1 MCHRT
6 LQPRG
11 WPRPRGYANGVA
23 AIGET
28 VWVGGQIGWDET
40 GEFRTGL
47 VAQVEQALRNILA
60 VLEEAGSG
68 PEDLVRLTWYLVDIE
83 DYLARQA
90 EIGTVYRDVLG
101 RHFPAMSVVQVTR
114 LVEAK
119 ALVEIE
125 ATAVRCPRTAAG

>member
-1 MCHRT
+1 MSHRT
-6 LQPRG
+6 LQPIG

-28 VWVGGQIGWDET
+28 IFIGGQIGWDIE

-47 VAQVEQALRNILA
+47 VAQIEQALKNILA
-60 VLEEAGSG
+60 VLEAAGAG
-68 PEDLVRLTWYLVDIE
+68 PEDLVRLTWFLVDVE
-83 DYLARQA
+83 DYLAQQA
-90 EIGTVYRDVLG
+90 EIGAVYRAVLG

-114 LVEAK
+114 LVEPN

-125 ATAVRCPRTAAG
+125 ATAMRCLRPHAG

>member
-1 MCHRT
+1 MSHRM

-11 WPRPRGYANGVA
+11 WPRPKGYANGVA
-23 AIGET
+23 AIGEMIS
-28 VWVGGQIGWDET
+28 VGGQIGWDGA

-47 VAQVEQALRNILA
+47 IAQTEQALRNILA

-83 DYLARQA
+83 DYQTHQA
-90 EIGTVYRDVLG
+90 AIGGVYRDVLG
-101 RHFPAMSVVQVTR
+101 RHYPAMSVVQVVR
-114 LVEAK
+114 LVEPE

-125 ATAVRCPRTAAG
+125 ATAVRALRCHAR

>member
-1 MCHRT
+1 MSHRT
-6 LQPRG
+6 LQPIG

-28 VWVGGQIGWDET
+28 IFVGGQIGWDTE

-47 VAQVEQALRNILA
+47 VAQIEQALKNILA
-60 VLEEAGSG
+60 VLEAAGAG

-83 DYLARQA
+83 DYLAQQA
-90 EIGTVYRDVLG
+90 EIGAAYRAVLG

-114 LVEAK
+114 LVEPK
-119 ALVEIE
+119 AL
-125 ATAVRCPRTAAG
+125 